1 MSETKGR
8 AQKSQRLRWA
18 DEECGCLEYRQV
30 DCQLTTISKAEYDL
44 LKLTETL
51 YEEDQKKKEKLKR
64 DIDDLQKEN
73 IGHLQKIYNLTKS
86 LQDLRQK
93 VKDMEHMQDMQDMQH
108 MQETHVMGG
117 KKMQEGADG
126 VVLNENEV
134 SHLSDKSSRDIGI
147 CID

>member
-1 MSETKGR
+1 M
-8 AQKSQRLRWA
+8 
-18 DEECGCLEYRQV
+18 
-30 DCQLTTISKAEYDL
+30 
-44 LKLTETL
+44 ETL
-51 YEEDQKKKEKLKR
+51 YDEDQKIKEKLNR
-64 DIDDLQKEN
+64 DIDDLKEEN
-73 IGHLQKIYNLTKS
+73 IGHLHKIYNLTKS

-93 VKDMEHMQDMQDMQH
+93 VKDMEQQHMQH

-117 KKMQEGADG
+117 KLQEGVDG